1 MTKIYAD
8 IYPYFKKVANHYWDD
23 LYKSNISVWDWLG
36 REYDIIKIGHLGN
49 KPELWVSFPDEKM
62 IAWFMLRW
70 V

>member
-36 REYDIIKIGHLGN
+36 REYGISHTFGSAASLQIV
-49 KPELWVSFPDEKM
+49 VSFPDEKTLN
-62 IAWFMLRW
+62 WFVLRW
-70 V
+70 S